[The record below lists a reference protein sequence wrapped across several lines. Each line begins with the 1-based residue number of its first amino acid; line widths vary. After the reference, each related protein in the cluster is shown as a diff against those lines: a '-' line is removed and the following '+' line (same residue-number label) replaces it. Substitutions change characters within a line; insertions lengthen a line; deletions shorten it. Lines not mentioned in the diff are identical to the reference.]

1 MCIIVKLLMIYFQA
15 FGVRTRSRAVSIFN
29 ICAGM
34 IATMAELQKAS
45 IVRFASGSYRPA
57 HGRTA
62 EGKYCKVG

>member
-1 MCIIVKLLMIYFQA
+1 MALCIFLFLYIFQA

-45 IVRFASGSYRPA
+45 MIVCNFLLESYPQHLRI
-57 HGRTA
+57 G
-62 EGKYCKVG
+62 YVF